1 MLHGDLSN
9 GFTMRVLVHADV
21 VRVIVKE
28 KVPFLKFFTRT
39 TKREV
44 LDKLFLSLLW
54 RYSAQQGVV
63 LELFDTGIS
72 QEEMDEFL
80 ERLDRQQSHPFRSG
94 SVYPDLSALVSE
106 LPYRQDILGIID
118 LPERGLRYGSRWI
131 DLTQIA

>member
-1 MLHGDLSN
+1 VPL
-9 GFTMRVLVHADV
+9 RALVHVDV
-21 VRVIVKE
+21 IRFKVPE
-28 KVPFLKFFTRT
+28 KVSFLKFFTRT
-39 TKREV
+39 VETEV
-44 LDKLFLSLLW
+44 MDKLLLSLLW
-54 RYSAQQGVV
+54 HYSSKTGVI

-80 ERLDRQQSHPFRSG
+80 ERLDGQQAHPFRSG
-94 SVYPDLSALVSE
+94 SVYPNLTALVSE